1 VTDIKTA
8 METAAEVTASEVTA
22 SEVAEPHVETRRWP
36 GLAALGRYLGG
47 YAALPILVLFAL
59 NAVDEFDTRTF
70 ELLGPEIAHH
80 FKVGVGTFGA
90 ISLLVLLLAPVVAL
104 PVSYFADRWKRM
116 PIAVAGAAIWGVFSL
131 FTGLAPALTLLIAFR
146 VGSGFGKVV
155 NTPVHSALISDFY
168 PPSARAKA
176 FGVHGLA
183 NYAGQLIAS
192 ILAGIIGE
200 LFGWRAAFYVLAIP
214 TLVVVV
220 FAARLKE
227 PPRGRFEVVEEAAP
241 PPFWQTAR
249 KLWSLRSLRYQWIG
263 LAWSAGALLGLGV
276 LVPFYLKDDFGVEP
290 GLRGVIVGIGSVI
303 SAIALIA
310 GTAQTQRRLNI
321 RPSAG
326 LLLVCWTGVFT
337 TVALVLVALT
347 PWLWVAVPLIWITTA
362 AVAYLTP
369 ALYAVTAII
378 APPEMRSTA
387 FGLAGFVALGGSV
400 FALLGFAIGD
410 AAGARWAIAIMSP
423 VFLRGIFHFF
433 TAVKYVDND
442 VARLDPERAARAVGT
457 GGSAGVLLE
466 TAGLTVSYDGV
477 QVLFG
482 VDLEVREG
490 EILALLGTNGA
501 GKSTTLNAISGIV
514 EPDGGN
520 VFFQGEAITGEQPE
534 RTVQRGIV
542 QVPGGRGVFPGLTV
556 EDNLR
561 MGGFLLRH
569 RRAELAERTDSVL
582 ELFPRLGERRK
593 QLAGSLSGGERQM
606 LTLAQSF
613 LLQPKLLLID
623 ELSLG
628 LAPAIVQDLLVAVRR
643 MNAAGVTIVIVEQSV
658 NVALT
663 LADRAY
669 FMEKGEVRFEGPT
682 ARLLKRRDLLR
693 SVFLEG
699 AGSR

>member
-1 VTDIKTA
+1 MSDVKVALEASADI
-8 METAAEVTASEVTA
+8 EG
-22 SEVAEPHVETRRWP
+22 RRWP
-36 GLAALGRYLGG
+36 GLPALGRYLSGNP
-47 YAALPILVLFAL
+47 ALPILVLFAL

-70 ELLGPEIAHH
+70 ELLGPEIADH
-80 FKVGVGTFGA
+80 FDVGVGVFGA
-90 ISLLVLLLAPVVAL
+90 ISLLVLLIAPVVAL
-104 PVSYFADRWKRM
+104 PVAYLADRWKRM
-116 PIAVAGAAIWGVFSL
+116 PLAVAGAAVWGAFSL
-131 FTGLAPALTLLIAFR
+131 LTGFAPLLALLIVFR

-155 NTPVHSALISDFY
+155 NAPVHSALIGDFY
-168 PPSARAKA
+168 PPETRAKA
-176 FGVHGLA
+176 FGIHGLA
-183 NYAGQLIAS
+183 NYAGQLVAS

-200 LFGWRAAFYVLAIP
+200 IFGWRAAFFALAVPTLLVVLAAMR
-214 TLVVVV
+214 V
-220 FAARLKE
+220 KE
-227 PPRGRFEVVEEAAP
+227 PVRGRFEVVEETVAP
-241 PPFWQTAR
+241 PFRQAAR

-276 LVPFYLKDDFGVEP
+276 LVPFYLKEDFGVSP
-290 GLRGVIVGIGSVI
+290 GLRGVIIGIGSLL
-303 SAIALIA
+303 SAIALIT
-310 GTAQTQRRLNI
+310 GTAQTQRRLNVK
-321 RPSAG
+321 PSSG
-326 LLLVCWTGVFT
+326 LLLVCWTGVFA
-337 TVALVLVALT
+337 TVGLVLVALA
-347 PWLWVAVPLIWITTA
+347 PWLWVAVPLIWAVTA

-369 ALYAVTAII
+369 ALYSVTAII

-387 FGLAGFVALGGSV
+387 FALAGFVALAGSV
-400 FALLGFAIGD
+400 FALAGFIIGD
-410 AAGARWAIAIMSP
+410 AAGARWAVAVMAP
-423 VFLRGIFHFF
+423 VFLRGVFHFF

-442 VARLDPERAARAVGT
+442 VARLDPDKAARAVGT
-457 GGSAGVLLE
+457 GASAGVLLE
-466 TAGLTVSYDGV
+466 TSGLTVSYDGV

-520 VFFQGEAITGEQPE
+520 VFFKGEAITGEAPE
-534 RTVQRGIV
+534 HTVARGIV

-561 MGGFLLRH
+561 MGGFLLRN
-569 RRAELAERTDSVL
+569 RRAELAQRTDEVL
-582 ELFPRLGERRK
+582 ELFPKLAERRT

-613 LLQPKLLLID
+613 LLKPELLLID

-628 LAPAIVQDLLVAVRR
+628 LAPAVVQDLLDAVRR

-663 LADRAY
+663 LAERAY
-669 FMEKGEVRFEGPT
+669 FMEKGEVRFSGPT

-699 AGSR
+699 AGAR